1 LNIITEKKA
10 INKALYLIEPS
21 LHRNIIM
28 LCVYLFIGMV
38 LEMFSLGVLFPFL
51 KVLIDK
57 DTIKLYP
64 QLSPFLNFLGNPSQ
78 EKLIYGGII
87 FILIIYSFKTFFLTF
102 MTWKQNKFT
111 SNLALSLSKRLF
123 YGYLNQSYAFHLQ
136 NNSALLL
143 RNIQIEVNQFTSA
156 IQSLINL
163 ALESTI
169 ILSAT
174 ILLLFVE
181 PFATIWIITFLSLSA
196 YIFNY
201 AVKGKMIKWGNERQ
215 STIGKSN
222 KVLIEGL
229 GSIKDIIM
237 LNSKI
242 YFNKKFIKYFQ
253 QHVNINAKVGAMNA
267 APRFYLEYLS
277 VLGLT
282 ILILYTTLNH
292 QDPQKLVPILGMF
305 LVTAFRLMPSFNRI
319 MSSVQLI
326 KFSEPVVDLLYN
338 ELKNNEN
345 NLKSEINIESILE
358 FNNLEIKNLYFSHQ
372 GSDNSIINNINLS
385 IKRGETIG
393 FIGPSGSGK
402 STLIDLFLGLLK
414 PTCGEIKINDI
425 DFKNM
430 DGQWKRIIGY
440 VPQSIFLLDD
450 SIKNNIAFGVPFDKI
465 DDKALEK
472 SIEDAQLSEFI
483 NALESGIN
491 TEVGERGVR
500 LSGGQRQRIGIAR
513 ALYNNPQILLLDEA
527 TSALDFETEKLIME
541 SIYTLKKNKTIVI
554 IAHRLTTL
562 EFCDIIYEL
571 NNGSIIN
578 NYKPNQ
584 IIQSKN

>member
-1 LNIITEKKA
+1 MNNSSKIKA
-10 INKALYLIEPS
+10 INKILKLIEPS
-21 LHRNIIM
+21 LHRSIIM
-28 LCVYLFIGMV
+28 LCLYLFIGML

-57 DTIKLYP
+57 DAIKLYP
-64 QLSPFLNFLGNPSQ
+64 KLSPFFNFLGNPSQ

-87 FILIIYSFKTFFLTF
+87 VILIIYSFKTFFLTF

-123 YGYLNQSYAFHLQ
+123 HGYLNQSYAFHLQ

-143 RNIQIEVNQFTSA
+143 RNIQIEVNQFTSG

-163 ALESTI
+163 ALECTI

-181 PFATIWIITFLSLSA
+181 PFATIWIITFLSISA
-196 YIFNY
+196 YIFNF
-201 AVKGKMIKWGNERQ
+201 AVKEKMLEWGKERQ
-215 STIGKSN
+215 FTIGKSN

-242 YFNKKFIKYFQ
+242 YFSKKFIKYFQ
-253 QHVNINAKVGAMNA
+253 RHVYINAKVGAMNA

-277 VLGLT
+277 VLGLI

-319 MSSVQLI
+319 MSAVQSI

-338 ELKNNEN
+338 ELKINEN
-345 NLKSEINIESILE
+345 NFICESNTESKLE
-358 FNNLEIKNLYFSHQ
+358 FNNLQINNLNFSHQ
-372 GSDNSIINNINLS
+372 GTENSIINNINLS
-385 IKRGETIG
+385 INRGETIG

-414 PTCGEIKINDI
+414 PTSGEIKINDTDI
-425 DFKNM
+425 TNLDS
-430 DGQWKRIIGY
+430 QWKRIIGY

-465 DDKALEK
+465 DEKALEK
-472 SIEDAQLSEFI
+472 SIDDAQLLEFI
-483 NALESGIN
+483 NSLESGIN

-513 ALYNNPQILLLDEA
+513 ALYNNPQILILDEA
-527 TSALDFETEKLIME
+527 TSALDFETEKLIMK
-541 SIYTLKKNKTIVI
+541 SIYTLKKNKTILI

-562 EFCDIIYEL
+562 EFCDIIYDL
-571 NNGSIIN
+571 NYGSIKN
-578 NYKPNQ
+578 NFKPNQ
-584 IIQSKN
+584 IKKLN